1 MSTLQRFSIAIATF
15 LLCISMAGPATA
27 QDTTLPPLPPDA
39 GLYTSYFFDSG
50 FQNLTWIVCG
60 STQQSEGCFDS
71 GSLGPFGNVGAMLES
86 DPIVNAN
93 TVTRA
98 IYIVD
103 SNSNGGVQLYV
114 YKKTDVVTAS
124 FDTTTVTLIKNIPLP
139 LSGGSTVSCSMA
151 ANKQFLFIG
160 TNQSPQA
167 VEVQKSNLRVS
178 SIGGFS
184 PPVNVTSITSNSY
197 GYVTVTFGGFT
208 GGESGFYQ
216 FAPNGEGV
224 GDGGGAWFMLDTA
237 LGVSTSNLP
246 PSGAQPEIHL
256 GYHLKT
262 THPPVER

>member
-1 MSTLQRFSIAIATF
+1 MSALKTPLVAIVIL
-15 LLCISMAGPATA
+15 LLCLSVTSSANA
-27 QDTTLPPLPPDA
+27 QDTALPPLPPDA
-39 GLYTSYFFDSG
+39 GLYTSYFFGSS

-60 STQQSEGCFDS
+60 STQQSEGCYDF
-71 GSLGPFGNVGAMLES
+71 GTLGPFGNVGAMLES
-86 DPIVNAN
+86 DPITNAN

-98 IYIVD
+98 IYVVD

-139 LSGGSTVSCSMA
+139 LTGGSTVACSMA

-160 TNQSPQA
+160 TNQSSQA

-216 FAPNGEGV
+216 FAPNGEGA
-224 GDGGGAWFMLDTA
+224 GDGGGAWFMLDTS
-237 LGVSTSNLP
+237 LGLSTANLP
-246 PSGAQPEIHL
+246 LSRSLPEIHL
-256 GYHLKT
+256 GYHSKT
-262 THPPVER
+262 DR